1 MNATDFKAMEGVR
14 IGAVHGAVGALPA
27 AALVFA
33 DTPAV
38 VAPGAPLFTAAI
50 ILMVG
55 AYMHWN
61 HTDTGFWLI
70 SGIDEHCEKAE
81 QNASVRRALTRS
93 GTRHIAMNY
102 LYGLGSVLCTV
113 GGFAAV
119 YSTFRSS
126 ISVDMG
132 FVLAGATFFA
142 TSFELIMSRAR
153 QGVLF
158 GRIQV

>member
-38 VAPGAPLFTAAI
+38 VAPGAPLFSTAI
-50 ILMVG
+50 ILVLG

-61 HTDTGFWLI
+61 HTDTSFWLV
-70 SGIDEHCEKAE
+70 SAIDEHSEKAK
-81 QNASVRRALTRS
+81 QNASVRSALGRA
-93 GTRHIAMNY
+93 GTRHVTMNY
-102 LYGLGSVLCTV
+102 LYGLGSVLCTA

-119 YSTFRSS
+119 YSTFRSG
-126 ISVDMG
+126 ISVDVG
-132 FVLAGATFFA
+132 FVLTGVTFIA
-142 TSFELIMSRAR
+142 TSLELIMSRAR
-153 QGVLF
+153 QGFLTD
-158 GRIQV
+158 RIQV